1 MPNRASHFE
10 SGALVIDGRARLL
23 LAGDYPYYRDR
34 PERWA
39 GKLAQMR
46 AAGID
51 VVTFYIPWR
60 HHRADGEPR
69 FIFSGGAEDNRN
81 VIGFIDEIG
90 RAGLLGIAKP
100 GPFIH
105 AEVQF
110 GGLPDEFSVAH
121 DRALPVAI
129 SADGVPL
136 RTTGLALPSVLAPRF
151 LDETRDWLRHVTSQ
165 VLSDRLYPN
174 GPLVAVQVGNEGI
187 LGEAALG
194 LDAFDYSAPAVE
206 NFRQFLERTYRVIDS
221 LNESHGTSWKSFGE
235 VPPVT
240 GWSMSSFAAC
250 LDWAAWSGHY
260 MKHVLEEW
268 ASLLPRN
275 CPRVVNLPPP
285 AAARID
291 AWLSRVR
298 RDCLSGVQYGF
309 TSWGGNAMEDDRAF
323 LSYLLAARRQRGPNL
338 EENWGFAWSDPR
350 SRHAISPTYHALLAL
365 AAGATGFSVYPACAT
380 DAWGPAIEVD
390 RRQLAAG
397 EPVEPFERPY
407 GGDAPITATG
417 EQGAKFETLS
427 LLTRFLR
434 HEGHALVKCQR
445 RTVVGWA
452 LYAPYSFITAWAPP
466 ASERYKNLRLPQSA
480 TDALPHVVADCLARS
495 VDFSLV
501 DLEHSTLEAL
511 RACSCVILSGSFYMS
526 ESLQEK
532 LADYVERAGGT
543 LVICAESPIMDEHLH
558 FCEVLQDRVLGHQ
571 LQGRETVRRVAE
583 LAADLPCRTLL
594 MPEGAEPLLRS
605 ADGVH
610 GYRVQR
616 GAGHALYLDVPVGPG
631 VCAWVLELLDLG
643 QVAEPPSAFVTEYA
657 GEEDSYLFVL
667 SRGRAG
673 TVRRTW
679 NGRPLEVDLTDR
691 GCAVVKLR
699 RGQLSGCFVKGRNEL
714 SGHGAPPRVRY
725 GDEEVST
732 DAPCDLSAVTV
743 EGQLRVWLGSAD
755 GPVRVRARGGVS
767 VYRDDEP

>member
-1 MPNRASHFE
+1 MPDRDSHFE
-10 SGALVIDGRARLL
+10 NGALVIDGRARLV

-51 VVTFYIPWR
+51 LVTFYIPWR
-60 HHRADGEPR
+60 HHRVDGEPR
-69 FIFSGGAEDNRN
+69 FMFSGGPEDNRN
-81 VIGFIDEIG
+81 VIGFIEEIG
-90 RAGLLGIAKP
+90 RAGLLAIAKP

-110 GGLPDEFSVAH
+110 GGLPDDFSVTH

-136 RTTGLALPSVLAPRF
+136 RTTGLALPSALAPRF
-151 LDETRDWLRHVTSQ
+151 LDEATEWLRHVTSQ
-165 VLSDRLYPN
+165 VLADRLYPN
-174 GPLVAVQVGNEGI
+174 GPVVAVQVGNEGTF
-187 LGEAALG
+187 GEAALG
-194 LDAFDYSAPAVE
+194 LNAFDYSAPAVE
-206 NFRQFLERTYRVIDS
+206 NFRQFLERKYSDIDS
-221 LNESHGTSWKSFGE
+221 LNASHVTSWKSFDE

-240 GWSMSSFAAC
+240 GWSLSSFAAC
-250 LDWAAWSGHY
+250 LDWAAWSGDY
-260 MKHVLEEW
+260 MKHVLEKW
-268 ASLLPRN
+268 ASLLPSR

-285 AAARID
+285 APARID

-298 RDCLSGVQYGF
+298 RDCLRGVQYGF
-309 TSWGGNAMEDDRAF
+309 TSWVGNALEDDRAF

-350 SRHAISPTYHALLAL
+350 SQHAISPTYHALLAL

-380 DAWGPAIEVD
+380 DTWGPTIEVD
-390 RRQLAAG
+390 RRQLEAS
-397 EPVEPFERPY
+397 EPREPFQPPY
-407 GGDAPITATG
+407 GGDAPITTAG
-417 EQGAKFETLS
+417 GQGAKFETLS

-434 HEGHALVKCQR
+434 HEGHTLLNCTR
-445 RTVVGWA
+445 RSAVSWG
-452 LYAPYSFITAWAPP
+452 LHAPYSFITAWAPP
-466 ASERYKNLRLPQSA
+466 PSERYKGLRLPQSS
-480 TDALPHVVADCLARS
+480 TDALPHFVADCLARS

-501 DLEHSTLEAL
+501 DLEHTTLEAL
-511 RACSCVILSGSFYMS
+511 RSYACVILSGSFYMS

-543 LVICAESPIMDEHLH
+543 LVVCTESPLMDEHLQI
-558 FCEVLQDRVLGHQ
+558 CEVLQERILGHQ

-583 LAADLPCRTLL
+583 LAADVPCRTLL
-594 MPEGAEPLLRS
+594 IPEGAEPLLRS
-605 ADGVH
+605 VDGVH

-616 GAGHALYLDVPVGPG
+616 GAGHALYLDVPIGPG
-631 VCAWVLELLDLG
+631 VCARILELLDLG
-643 QVAEPPSAFVTEYA
+643 QAAEPPSVFVTEYF
-657 GEEDSYLFVL
+657 GEEESFLFML
-667 SRGRAG
+667 SRGPAG

-679 NGRPLEVDLTDR
+679 NGRPLEVDLTDH
-691 GCAVVKLR
+691 GCAVVKIR

-725 GDEEVST
+725 GEEEVST

-743 EGQLRVWLGSAD
+743 ERQLRVRLGSAD
-755 GPVRVRARGGVS
+755 GPVRVRVRGDVS
-767 VYRDDEP
+767 VSRDDEP